1 MTYLEIHSLHLP
13 QKRKDRENIRWA
25 GQWHPTLAL
34 ILKYDFKFKSS
45 VSFKLGFRSLF
56 NFPPPPL
63 TLSTSCSVSSDFLFR
78 FSIRAARSR
87 VSFLA
92 ALAFWNPAAAPTPG
106 STFFP
111 P

>member
-1 MTYLEIHSLHLP
+1 MNLRETYVLDLKFGCDIQTMLQMIDAKLLEFSHL
-13 QKRKDRENIRWA
+13 
-25 GQWHPTLAL
+25 
-34 ILKYDFKFKSS
+34 
-45 VSFKLGFRSLF
+45 